1 MKNCFPNN
9 SSLFS
14 GLRKNLFIIFYILY
28 TLVMIGV
35 SVHFDKKN
43 QFYLTSFLGIAIS
56 AVYVGAIIFRNRH
69 DLTSLGICTKGLK
82 ITIVL
87 FVLIVGISF
96 FMNYPQ
102 FSSSEVSICDYIF
115 NMIIYFCMFFFV
127 EEFIYR
133 AYLGPKLMRLY
144 NKHLGAVISGV
155 LWGSMH
161 ILLNIGRPDMQVNSL
176 LIFNSITSGIAGQY
190 IFMFFYKKVG
200 NIFFPVFLH
209 MAPHILTTEITYKIS
224 VFTR

>member
-1 MKNCFPNN
+1 MKKYYF
-9 SSLFS
+9 F
-14 GLRKNLFIIFYILY
+14 IFYILY
-28 TLVMIGV
+28 TLVMMGV
-35 SVHFDKKN
+35 CIFFDKKN

-87 FVLIVGISF
+87 FVLVVGISF
-96 FMNYPQ
+96 FINYPQ

-115 NMIIYFCMFFFV
+115 NMFVYFCMFFFV

-133 AYLGPKLMRLY
+133 AYLGPRLMKLY
-144 NKHLGAVISGV
+144 NKHLGAILCGA

-161 ILLNIGRPDMQVNSL
+161 ILLNIGRPDIQVNSL
-176 LIFNSITSGIAGQY
+176 LIFNSITSGIVGQY

-200 NIFFPVFLH
+200 NIFFPVLLH
-209 MAPHILTTEITYKIS
+209 MAPHILSTQITYNLL
-224 VFTR
+224 

>member
-35 SVHFDKKN
+35 GVHFDKKN

-87 FVLIVGISF
+87 FVIIVGISF
-96 FMNYPQ
+96 FMNYPP

-115 NMIIYFCMFFFV
+115 N
-127 EEFIYR
+127 
-133 AYLGPKLMRLY
+133 
-144 NKHLGAVISGV
+144 
-155 LWGSMH
+155 GSC
-161 ILLNIGRPDMQVNSL
+161 
-176 LIFNSITSGIAGQY
+176 Y
-190 IFMFFYKKVG
+190 
-200 NIFFPVFLH
+200 
-209 MAPHILTTEITYKIS
+209 
-224 VFTR
+224 